1 MQGVSDS
8 NLNKPQWSE
17 QSPLKLRGFYILTTP
32 ESVQLGGRP
41 VLLLSLGLLQVEHFY
56 CSGIL
61 AEDPVLSL
69 V

>member
-17 QSPLKLRGFYILTTP
+17 QPPLKLRGFYILTTP

-41 VLLLSLGLLQVEHFY
+41 VLLLSLGLLQVAHFH

-61 AEDPVLSL
+61 AEEPVLRL
-69 V
+69 I